1 MAQPRVRHI
10 PALLE
15 RHAEELEFLAGQ
27 RRAALTSSRLTLRDY
42 LHLTERIAAHT
53 QGLLAVP
60 DALPERLGSRLDA
73 DERDVV
79 FSGAAPLLGLGDPAL
94 AARIREAFSAAEG
107 PRQEGLRD
115 ALGAMPFVPGALD
128 ALRAEFETAPASR
141 AVAAAVVLANQ
152 RALESAAPRLSA
164 LLLDEDPAV
173 LALAWRVAALVDPA
187 SAGGPPVRSYRE
199 GLLHASPDVRHGALR
214 CAVWTGQPWTLGA
227 LRKLADT
234 GDPVALEWLAAV
246 GTEEDLP
253 RIREAAARIE
263 IPEPR
268 FELLAR
274 FGHPAV
280 LDDLVQAMSDLD
292 VAVSSAA
299 GEAFIQMTGFD
310 VRAARKTVPV
320 AEDADEFEREF
331 APLVW
336 VPDAAKAQAHVRQ
349 HQAHYRARTKWRCAV
364 DVSPG
369 CTLAAL
375 ATVDLQAR
383 WDACGR
389 AALLGKPLSLPPP
402 IH

>member
-1 MAQPRVRHI
+1 MSAPRARYI
-10 PALLE
+10 PELLE

-27 RRAALTSSRLTLRDY
+27 RRAALTSSRLTVRDY
-42 LHLTERIAAHT
+42 LHLNERIAAHT

-60 DALPERLGSRLDA
+60 EALLELLGPRLEA
-73 DERDVV
+73 KERDVV
-79 FSGAAPLLGLGDPAL
+79 FSGAAPLLGLGDQAI
-94 AARIREAFSAAEG
+94 AARVQEAFSAAEG
-107 PRQEGLRD
+107 PQREGLRD
-115 ALGAMPFVPGALD
+115 ALGSTPFVPGALD
-128 ALRAEFETAPASR
+128 AMRAEFDSAPAPR

-152 RALESAAPRLSA
+152 RALEAAAPRLSA

-173 LALAWRVAALVDPA
+173 SALAWRVAGLVDPA
-187 SAGGPPVRSYRE
+187 GAGGAPVRPYRE
-199 GLLHASPDVRHGALR
+199 GLLHESPDVRHGALR
-214 CAVWTGQPWTLGA
+214 CAVWTGQPWALGA
-227 LRKLADT
+227 VRKLAEAA
-234 GDPVALEWLAAV
+234 DPVALEWLAAV
-246 GTEEDLP
+246 GSAEDLSW
-253 RIREAAARIE
+253 IREVAAGIE
-263 IPEPR
+263 APEPR

-280 LDDLVQAMSDLD
+280 LGDLVLAMSDLD

-336 VPDAAKAQAHVRQ
+336 VPDAAKAQAHLRQ
-349 HQAHYRARTKWRCAV
+349 HQAHYSARVRWRCGV

-369 CTLAAL
+369 CPLAAL
-375 ATVDLQAR
+375 APVDLMAR
-383 WDACGR
+383 WDACAR
-389 AALLGKPLSLPPP
+389 SALLGKPLSLPPP